1 MPMEKF
7 EDAYEHFFEQQDP
20 FMDELR
26 ERCSATCRY
35 EMKPEEIRF
44 YASSSDG
51 NNLVLRRME
60 GEQILTSSYPIE
72 AENEKLWKHDET
84 QKIGLFVGFPDQSGK
99 QQFAPLSRLCKL
111 SLANRTKLTFN
122 ADFTSPINKIALAS
136 LYEDLICQEKKKQ
149 NIQIITVYGKAQAV
163 MTEVYS
169 PIGHDEFFDKIG
181 DNLKQRFGNTVV
193 MKNGY
198 ISQKW
203 TRSTWNIGEF
213 QNGGNARKIEL
224 GVSAMDSQNGQ
235 SSAIIQP
242 CLFSGRKMAPMY
254 FDDTWHSKHMALTDE
269 GISQA
274 IDTVY
279 MELND
284 NAQKL
289 LDTASITL
297 KGPGV
302 YAKNICEELNKLAKN
317 TSGVLLP
324 AKSITSFVTNVEGL
338 SYIRS
343 NLTVW
348 DIIELLWDIPAAT
361 ATSENHKDGLM
372 KTVSRVLTLK
382 HEELDKK

>member
-1 MPMEKF
+1 MPKEKF
-7 EDAYEHFFEQQDP
+7 EDAYEQFFDKQDP

-26 ERCSATCRY
+26 ERCGATCRY
-35 EMKPEEIRF
+35 EMEPEELRF
-44 YASSSDG
+44 YAG
-51 NNLVLRRME
+51 NSEGDNLVLRRME
-60 GEQILTSSYPIE
+60 GDQILTSSYPI
-72 AENEKLWKHDET
+72 APENEQLLKHDET
-84 QKIGLFVGFPDQSGK
+84 NKIGLFVGFPDTAGQRI
-99 QQFAPLSRLCKL
+99 FAPVSQLCKL
-111 SLANRTKLTFN
+111 SLANRTKLNFN
-122 ADFTSPINKIALAS
+122 CDYTSPINKIALAS
-136 LYEDLICQEKKKQ
+136 LYEDLISQEKKKQ
-149 NIQIITVYGKAQAV
+149 KIQVITVYGKAQAV

-169 PIGHDEFFDKIG
+169 PIGHDEYFDKIG
-181 DNLKQRFGNTVV
+181 DNLKQRFGNTVA
-193 MKNGY
+193 MTSGY

-213 QNGGNARKIEL
+213 QSGSGTRKIEL
-224 GVSAMDSQNGQ
+224 GVSAMDSQTGQ

-274 IDTVY
+274 IEAVY
-279 MELND
+279 MELTD

-297 KGPGV
+297 KEPGI

-324 AKSITSFVTNVEGL
+324 AKSITCFISNVEGL

-348 DIIELLWDIPAAT
+348 DVIELLWDIPATT
-361 ATSENHKDGLM
+361 ASSENHKDGLM

-382 HEELDKK
+382 HEDLDKK